1 MKHTEKERVIA
12 LAGVFQA
19 AHLVHQVGQI
29 GSHINDAIESSIHSL
44 FVTETEDAADIYNG
58 SAGVITGLG
67 TLFSQLGGDG
77 GSTRQADVT
86 RYALSLLALERKL
99 SSQPAML
106 AMISEGIELA
116 GSQVEYFG
124 SETHENV
131 VGRLADIYQQTI
143 SNLKPRIMVKGDAAL
158 LQRPE
163 NANLIR
169 ALLLAGIRSAVMW
182 HQCGGSRWHFI
193 FRRKK
198 ILAICRQ
205 LLSEH
210 LDHSHQA

>member
-1 MKHTEKERVIA
+1 
-12 LAGVFQA
+12 
-19 AHLVHQVGQI
+19 
-29 GSHINDAIESSIHSL
+29 
-44 FVTETEDAADIYNG
+44 
-58 SAGVITGLG
+58 
-67 TLFSQLGGDG
+67 
-77 GSTRQADVT
+77 
-86 RYALSLLALERKL
+86 
-99 SSQPAML
+99 
-106 AMISEGIELA
+106 MIGIELA
-116 GSQVEYFG
+116 SSQVEYFG

-131 VGRLADIYQQTI
+131 IGRLADLYQQTI
-143 SNLKPRIMVKGDAAL
+143 SNLKPKIMVKGDAGL

-182 HQCGGSRWHFI
+182 RQCGGSRWNFI

-210 LDHSHQA
+210 LDHTHQA